1 MHDPCTILFCIVS
14 QLYAIC
20 FTPRSNPG
28 LDPRPAVFGVVQRL
42 QEAIE
47 DDPTHTDQ
55 QVRDHARTHMHARIH
70 THTHTHT
77 HCTHTHTHT
86 HTHTNTQC
94 QHTKVIRSVSCV
106 WQMYSC
112 GSLAPKMRRGG
123 CMDTHFQKPAE
134 PWEKTEGLVNP
145 ALETRTY
152 TYPIY
157 MFTVRVDTLS

>member
-1 MHDPCTILFCIVS
+1 MPYVSLLAVTQGWIPDLPCLEWCRDYRR
-14 QLYAIC
+14 QLRM
-20 FTPRSNPG
+20 TPPTPTSRS
-28 LDPRPAVFGVVQRL
+28 
-42 QEAIE
+42 EI
-47 DDPTHTDQ
+47 THAHTC
-55 QVRDHARTHMHARIH
+55 MHASTH

-77 HCTHTHTHT
+77 AHTHTHT